1 MALRKVVVMVEM
13 KDILSA
19 LMMVGWMVVSMAGQ
33 LVGRLESLRVGS
45 KDVYSAEMW
54 VELTGEMK
62 ARTTAEQKAVL
73 WGHQLDNL
81 MAVM

>member
-1 MALRKVVVMVEM
+1 M
-13 KDILSA
+13 
-19 LMMVGWMVVSMAGQ
+19 
-33 LVGRLESLRVGS
+33 
-45 KDVYSAEMW
+45 DVYSAEMW

-62 ARTTAEQKAVL
+62 AGTMAELKAAL